1 MKKLIFFRS
10 YQGSLTLTKG
20 NSLFHFSTAEELK
33 LPLAIELGFSAAID
47 PDSGMSAS
55 LPMMNQLA
63 EQAMD
68 LLQKKKFTGLL
79 DAYEFLQNFFQ
90 SADKTFSLLR
100 LNLEPYQLSYEENR
114 WHLCYQTEKVFQLK
128 GLSSDA
134 FRSHSFWNFVFF
146 NRVELIDFLKQDFQA
161 VQEDL
166 KKESLCEDPFLVHQK
181 LESVRLYWPESQS
194 DISLSR
200 SNAK

>member
-79 DAYEFLQNFFQ
+79 DTYEFLQNFFQ
-90 SADKTFSLLR
+90 SADKSFSVLR
-100 LNLEPYQLSYEENR
+100 LNLEPYQLSNEENY

-128 GLSSDA
+128 TLSSDA
-134 FRSHSFWNFVFF
+134 FRSRSFWNFVFS
-146 NRVELIDFLKQDFQA
+146 NRVELTDFLKQDFQI
-161 VQEDL
+161 VQETL
-166 KKESLCEDPFLVHQK
+166 KKESLCVDPFLVHQK
-181 LESVRLYWPESQS
+181 LKSVRLYLPESQS
-194 DISLSR
+194 DISLNR
-200 SNAK
+200 SSSK